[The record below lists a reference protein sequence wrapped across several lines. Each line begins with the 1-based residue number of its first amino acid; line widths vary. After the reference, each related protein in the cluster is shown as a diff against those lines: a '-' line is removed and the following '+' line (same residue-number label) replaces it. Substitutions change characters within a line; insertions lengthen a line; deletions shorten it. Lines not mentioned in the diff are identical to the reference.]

1 METVTS
7 QKLMNDLR
15 VVVGDAED
23 LLKATANQTGE
34 KVQQLRARTEESL
47 RNARAGLEA
56 LGATAGERAVDA
68 ARAVDRQVH
77 ESPWT
82 AIGIAAGIGVLVGML
97 IGRK

>member
-23 LLKATANQTGE
+23 LLKATASQTGE

-47 RNARAGLEA
+47 RNARARLEA
-56 LGATAGERAVDA
+56 LGATAGERATAA
-68 ARAVDRQVH
+68 AREVDRQVH
-77 ESPWT
+77 ENPWT
-82 AIGIAAGIGVLVGML
+82 AIGVAAGIGVLVGIL

>member
-7 QKLMNDLR
+7 EKLMNDLR

-23 LLKATANQTGE
+23 LLKATAGQTGE
-34 KVQQLRARTEESL
+34 KVQQLRARTQESL
-47 RNARAGLEA
+47 ANARARLEA
-56 LGATAGERAVDA
+56 LGATAGERATEA

-77 ESPWT
+77 ENPWT
-82 AIGIAAGIGVLVGML
+82 AIGLAAGIGVIVGIL